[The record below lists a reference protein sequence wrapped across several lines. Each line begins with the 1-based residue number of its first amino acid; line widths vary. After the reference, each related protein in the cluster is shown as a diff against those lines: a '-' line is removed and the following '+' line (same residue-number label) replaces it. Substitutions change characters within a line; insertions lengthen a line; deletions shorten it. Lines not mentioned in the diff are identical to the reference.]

1 VQEHT
6 VAAPSHDAGVL
17 DEKRILEYRRLRAQS
32 IAAEREAVIG
42 LRDQS
47 VIGDDVLRRIQ
58 RDLDLETMLLDAR
71 EPVVELPSEVQ
82 VALDTPADA

>member
-1 VQEHT
+1 MSD
-6 VAAPSHDAGVL
+6 AA
-17 DEKRILEYRRLRAQS
+17 
-32 IAAEREAVIG
+32 IG
-42 LRDQS
+42 R
-47 VIGDDVLRRIQ
+47 DDVLRRIQ